1 MSGKHGFYSDL
12 IVYDER
18 NRYYYLWAQKNKP
31 LLDDEV
37 RNMGIGLLDQVR
49 RGIQNVYGEVA
60 SPNSYFKNQYDLLS
74 LNTIDSFKVRQASD
88 TTKNFIVTGG
98 VNVDRPAVLYAK
110 GFYIFLT
117 KDIEYKYQTYPS
129 DNIDLNTQ
137 DKDDQKTLTPIP
149 TITQPTSDRIDIVYV
164 SLSFAEVTAATGTDL
179 EVYRDSNL
187 KNPIV
192 GTETANRLRAVIDI
206 KVLEDWTGPITSNIF
221 NQEQGGVKFVGAVS
235 PDGQPTDETFNIPIA
250 AIYRTA
256 YSDTIEDSQIVD
268 LLALYNKRVCSLEE
282 LSYRISHGGYSA
294 DSISDQGLSGFTPK
308 FPNGIIDESAFATGL
323 NQGLGTEAFNSNSV
337 TPRVLSNSGKF
348 MMDGLIAGND
358 TGMIDSI
365 NLATGPEGLN
375 SGEII
380 ARQISAQEIM
390 IGFGETGITGMREY
404 SDSLSVIH
412 RGETGKNLVSIT
424 NFEGETGSQ
433 TFLAKAIQDGEVKN
447 YVAIDYEGRMGVN
460 TLSPGHQQP
469 DPYWNT
475 DRYNDGFMG
484 ATGVNTAL
492 EVNGTERVGDH
503 LFVGKD
509 AYIERNMFG
518 RTWKLPGEVSRETPV
533 LVGFTGIPQ
542 SSGVVDSAAIVM
554 VKRGIAVCG
563 ETGVEAYGYTGG
575 QVAIEAY
582 DANGMRLFT
591 IGDIGNTFDRDVKTL
606 YGSSVNKAFMSA
618 NSFLILP
625 SPYGSVIA
633 GDSIHYEIRLE
644 DSSVV
649 TGDLVLTQD
658 GWGGIEEIKANILS
672 NVGFP
677 ADPAQGYTGMPYT
690 RLYTYDYY
698 ETDGSVSSATGMS
711 YGCQI
716 IEDPFGYT
724 GLNGDQHGRIVVK
737 DLVVGED
744 YIKLEDVQAFTVT
757 RGSYDPIEV
766 DFTGYHYYGSGGYGG
781 DFLNIKFA
789 KLDLGESSDG
799 WLFNGDVYFN
809 GNGLLNRVTFSPNVI
824 FRDDVFVYGTIY
836 ANEQIFNFA
845 NIQNLYVRNNIRCD
859 RKGFFKEGASFGE
872 GADVILETLRVS
884 DDQLNLYIKGKG
896 MANEVVLRG
905 TDVESYLMGTLRF
918 SNLKDSK
925 VSATIGGTQGSE
937 SNPFG
942 LHIIDN
948 RNVATTDKLKTFT
961 IDFSDGR
968 GNYSDVSVVVNGDI
982 SVGRYFKTEY
992 LGVGPIDE
1000 INTDYRMQVN
1010 GRVLINDVL
1019 EVKALRFVGAEA
1031 PEGSSDIVNPSNIS
1045 VIGRIADSENGEEY
1059 QNNQIILRE
1068 KKFTTT
1074 KRIYLD
1080 NSSGLGQPG
1089 VIDPQSYYT
1098 NAIQAYYNSP
1108 SDSIPARWAFDN
1120 VSYTEA
1126 QFNEIEVSLDTS
1138 PDEIIVEDIT
1148 ISKYKKL
1155 RCERIRVATLGTLV
1169 IEWSGYVYDPSSMV
1183 PTSNAI
1189 QQYYFTSPYFRN
1201 RDGGINIDWYPEN
1214 DRFGDDNFIVKVHAD
1229 IIDSNATLP
1238 SIYTIDK
1245 SVGLYIPKSKWWQ
1258 YATDPDSNGYKSFSI
1273 FTPYENVIDDFN
1285 SVSFGKQNPNGADNA
1300 YWKMVL
1306 YPRLVKQ
1313 RRVSV
1318 GTNLEKIYTGEWSL
1332 DLCIVSEG
1340 VGKIANMVGKAYIG
1354 YYQS

>member
-18 NRYYYLWAQKNKP
+18 NRYYYLWAQRNKP

-60 SPNSYFKNQYDLLS
+60 SPNSLYNDRFEMLS
-74 LNTIDSFKVRQASD
+74 FNTSDSFKVKQASD
-88 TTKNFIVTGG
+88 TNKNFIITGG
-98 VNVDRPAVLYAK
+98 LSVDRPAVLYAK

-137 DKDDQKTLTPIP
+137 DKDDQRTLTPIP
-149 TITQPTSDRIDIVYV
+149 TITQPSTDRIDIVYV
-164 SLSFAEVTAATGTDL
+164 SLSFAEVTAASGTDQ

-206 KVLEDWTGPITSNIF
+206 KVLEDWSGPVTKNIF
-221 NQEQGGVKFVGAVS
+221 NQQQGDVKFIGAVS
-235 PDGQPTDETFNIPIA
+235 PDGQPTDEEYNIPIA

-256 YSDTIEDSQIVD
+256 FSDTIVDSQIVD
-268 LLALYNKRVCSLEE
+268 LLSLYNKRVCSLEE

-294 DSISDQGLSGFTPK
+294 DNLSDQGLSGFTPN

-337 TPRVLSNSGKF
+337 TPRVLDNSGKF

-358 TGMIDSI
+358 TGMIGSI

-375 SGEII
+375 SGEIV
-380 ARQISAQEIM
+380 ARQISAKYMM
-390 IGFGETGITGMREY
+390 IGFGETGITGMRDY
-404 SDSLSVIH
+404 TDSLSVIH
-412 RGETGKNLVSIT
+412 RGETGKNIVSIT
-424 NFEGETGSQ
+424 NFDGETGS
-433 TFLAKAIQDGEVKN
+433 TTLLVKGVQDGVVDN
-447 YVAIDYEGRMGVN
+447 YLSVDHDGRVGVN
-460 TLSPGHQQP
+460 TTTPGHTQP

-475 DRYNDGFMG
+475 DRYNDGLRG
-484 ATGVNTAL
+484 ATGVNVVVEL
-492 EVNGTERVGDH
+492 NGSERVGDH

-509 AYIERNMFG
+509 AYVERDMFG
-518 RTWKLPGEVSRETPV
+518 KTWKIPEAVSRETPM

-542 SSGVVDSAAIVM
+542 SSGIADAASIVM
-554 VKRGIAVCG
+554 VKRGIAVIG
-563 ETGVEAYGYTGG
+563 ETGVSAYGYTGG

-582 DANGMRLFT
+582 DAEGVRLFT
-591 IGDIGNTFDRDVKTL
+591 IGDIGNTFDRDVKSL
-606 YGSSVNKAFMSA
+606 YGSSINKAYLSS
-618 NSFLILP
+618 NSFLLLP
-625 SPYGSVIA
+625 DPYGSVVA
-633 GDSIHYEIRLE
+633 GDVIDYSIRLE
-644 DSSVV
+644 DSTVV
-649 TGDLVLTQD
+649 SGSLTLTQD
-658 GWGGIEEIKANILS
+658 GWGGIEEIKNDILS

-677 ADPAQGYTGMPYT
+677 ADPNQGPSGMHYT
-690 RLYTYDYY
+690 RVYTYQYN
-698 ETDGSVSSATGMS
+698 ETDGSTSTATGMG

-716 IEDPFGYT
+716 IEDPYGYT
-724 GLNGDQHGRIVVK
+724 GMSGDQHGRIVVK
-737 DLVVGED
+737 DLVVGSD
-744 YIKLEDVQAFTVT
+744 HIKLEAVESFSVT
-757 RGSYDPIEV
+757 RGSYDPVEV
-766 DFTGYHYYGSGGYGG
+766 AFTEYHYYGSGGYGG

-799 WLFNGDVYFN
+799 WLLNGDVYFN
-809 GNGLLNRVTFSPNVI
+809 GNGLLNRVTFSPNVL
-824 FRDDVFVYGTIY
+824 FRDDVFIYGTVY

-845 NIQNLYVRNNIRCD
+845 NIQNLYVKNNIRCD

-884 DDQLNLYIKGKG
+884 DDQLNLYVKGKG
-896 MANEVVLRG
+896 MANEMVLRG
-905 TDVESYLMGTLRF
+905 TDVDNYLMGTLRF

-925 VSATIGGTQGSE
+925 VSATIGGTQGND

-961 IDFSDGR
+961 VDFSDGR
-968 GNYSDVSVVVNGDI
+968 GNYSDVSVRINGDL
-982 SVGRYFKTEY
+982 SVSRYFQTEY
-992 LGVGPIDE
+992 LGIGPIDE
-1000 INTDYRMQVN
+1000 INTDYRLQVN
-1010 GRVLINDVL
+1010 GRVLVNDVL

-1031 PEGSSDIVNPSNIS
+1031 PEGTSDIVSPSNIT

-1074 KRIYLD
+1074 KRIYID

-1089 VIDPQSYYT
+1089 VTDPQGYYT
-1098 NAIQAYYNSP
+1098 NAIGAYYTSP
-1108 SDSIPARWAFDN
+1108 SDSLPARWAFDN
-1120 VSYTEA
+1120 VSYTET
-1126 QFNEIEVSLDTS
+1126 QFNEIESSSDTS
-1138 PDEIIVEDIT
+1138 PDEIVVEDIT
-1148 ISKYKKL
+1148 IAKYKKL
-1155 RCERIRVATLGTLV
+1155 RCERVRVATLGSLM
-1169 IEWSGYVYDPSSMV
+1169 IEWSGYAYDPSMTV
-1183 PTSNAI
+1183 PTVNAI
-1189 QQYYFTSPYFRN
+1189 QKYYFTSPYFRN
-1201 RDGGINIDWYPEN
+1201 RDGGINIDWYPES
-1214 DRFGDDNFIVKVHAD
+1214 DRFGDDNFIVNVHAD

-1238 SIYTIDK
+1238 SIYSINK

-1258 YATDPDSNGYKSFSI
+1258 YATDPDNNGYKSFAI
-1273 FTPYENVIDDFN
+1273 YTPYEQVITDLN
-1285 SVSFGKQNPNGADNA
+1285 SLSFSKQNSNGIDSAS
-1300 YWKMVL
+1300 WKLVL

-1313 RRVSV
+1313 QRVPV

-1340 VGKIANMVGKAYIG
+1340 VGKIANMVGKAYIS